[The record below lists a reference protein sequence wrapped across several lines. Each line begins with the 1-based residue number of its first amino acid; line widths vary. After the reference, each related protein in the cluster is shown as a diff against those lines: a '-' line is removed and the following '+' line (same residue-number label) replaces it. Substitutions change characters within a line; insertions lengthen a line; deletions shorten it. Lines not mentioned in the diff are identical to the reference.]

1 MTRGAAAG
9 PMPAVPRFEHLRPG
23 LPATE
28 RMNPFT
34 REMQTFPG
42 RPEQKTIFE
51 IEQRGS
57 TVETCVLKHGKRP
70 KHASSRYASAAQA
83 EAVVRATIARKL
95 AGKYVE
101 VGSVQLLAPT
111 QVMAGG
117 AGSTLLLDE
126 LFHGGDGSRF
136 LDEVLGCHGHQKLT
150 TLAEPWIADARPEM
164 RRALLEYVDDGC
176 DRWFHRGLVK
186 HLFKAAERNQD
197 DELMAH
203 FMVAFDRLT
212 RRYAVE
218 RTTYERGAFGKVTV
232 LCSDPLVPAR
242 SHDEAPAAKQRHAET
257 PRFSRATRRYLARRA
272 FRYFRTIGRT
282 DRARYG
288 RAMRL
293 ALPLYQDQ
301 HLDTPVR
308 ILDSWALVHVLY
320 AWSPVLHRV
329 PTGINVAKGRS
340 LAELSPAPYFKDA
353 WQGVLLDLLEMLAA
367 ARSRTVRVWTIAWL
381 ETHHATDLD
390 AIDVNAIRPLL
401 LSMDPDVARFGSKWF
416 RRAQGLAT
424 LAVADWLELLRT
436 ENLDVAPVVVEAFEK
451 NVSPKRLSL
460 VQIVDLTG
468 ARIAAIGELG
478 LRWAKDAVRAS
489 AKAVSAQDL
498 TTLARIAS
506 APVEQV
512 RTDGARWLLEI
523 LDAAPEKRPEHL
535 RDLFDSRFADVRALA
550 KDYLEA
556 RKVADVPL
564 WFALLESP
572 FDDVRALVV
581 KHAESWQAQAG
592 IGEIEHL
599 ALTVLLAVHRGAGAK
614 QSMLRHMADRA
625 AGRPDEAERLLS
637 VLAIAL
643 RSVRPAER
651 VGALAALARAAI
663 EHEPL
668 RAAVSRHIPELSIS
682 GEVVR

>member
-1 MTRGAAAG
+1 MRCSTG
-9 PMPAVPRFEHLRPG
+9 PNAAVPRFEHLRPG
-23 LPATE
+23 LPSTE

-34 REMQTFPG
+34 RAMQTFPG

-51 IEQRGS
+51 IEQRGV
-57 TVETCVLKHGKRP
+57 TVETCVWKQGKRP
-70 KHASSRYASAAQA
+70 KHASSRYATPAQA
-83 EAVVRATIARKL
+83 EATVRATIARKL
-95 AGKYVE
+95 AAKYVE
-101 VGSVQLLAPT
+101 VGTVQLLAPA
-111 QVMAGG
+111 QVMAGA

-126 LFHGGDGSRF
+126 LFQGGDGSRF
-136 LDEVLGCHGHQKLT
+136 LDEVLACHGHQKLT
-150 TLAEPWIADARPEM
+150 TLAEPWLADTRPSM
-164 RRALLEYVDDGC
+164 RRALLEYIDDGC

-186 HLFKAAERNQD
+186 HLFKAAEKKQD

-218 RTTYERGAFGKVTV
+218 RTTYYGGTFGKTTV
-232 LCSDPLVPAR
+232 LCSDPLVPR
-242 SHDEAPAAKQRHAET
+242 RIFDKAPKAKQRQGET
-257 PRFSRATRRYLARRA
+257 PRFTRATRRYLARRA
-272 FRYFRTIGRT
+272 FRYFRVIGRT

-293 ALPLYQDQ
+293 ALPIYEDR

-320 AWSPVLHRV
+320 AWSPVLQRI

-340 LAELSPAPYFKDA
+340 LAELKPAPYFKDA
-353 WQGVLLDLLEMLAA
+353 WQTVMLDLLGMLAR

-381 ETHHATDLD
+381 ETHYAAELD
-390 AIDVNAIRPLL
+390 AIDVNLIRPLL
-401 LSMDPDVARFGSKWF
+401 LSMDEDVVRFGSKLF

-424 LAVADWLELLRT
+424 LAVADWLELLHT

-451 NVSPKRLSL
+451 NVAPKRLSL
-460 VQIVDLTG
+460 AQIVDLTG
-468 ARIAAIGELG
+468 ARVAAVAELG
-478 LRWAKDAVRAS
+478 LRWAKDAVAS

-498 TTLARIAS
+498 TALARIAS
-506 APVEQV
+506 ASVEHV
-512 RTDGARWLLEI
+512 RTGGARWLLEI

-535 RDLFDSRFADVRALA
+535 RDLFDSRFADVRVLA
-550 KDYLEA
+550 KDYLES

-599 ALTVLLAVHRGAGAK
+599 ALSVLLAVHRGAGAK
-614 QSMLRHMADRA
+614 QSMLRRIADRA
-625 AGRPDEAERLLS
+625 AARPDEASLLLP

-643 RSVRPAER
+643 RSVRPPER

-663 EHEPL
+663 GHDSL
-668 RAAVSRHIPELSIS
+668 RAAVSKHIPELSIS
-682 GEVVR
+682 AEVVQ

>member
-1 MTRGAAAG
+1 
-9 PMPAVPRFEHLRPG
+9 MPPVPRFEHLRPG
-23 LPATE
+23 LPSAE

-34 REMQTFPG
+34 GGMQTFPG
-42 RPEQKTIFE
+42 RPAQKTIFE
-51 IEQRGS
+51 IEQRGV
-57 TVETCVLKHGKRP
+57 TVETCVLKQGKRP
-70 KHASSRYASAAQA
+70 KHASSRYATPAQA
-83 EAVVRATIARKL
+83 EATVRATIARKL
-95 AGKYVE
+95 AAKYVE
-101 VGSVQLLAPT
+101 VGTVQLLAPA
-111 QVMAGG
+111 QPMAGG

-126 LFHGGDGSRF
+126 LFQGGDGSRF
-136 LDEVLGCHGHQKLT
+136 LDEVLACHGHQKLT

-164 RRALLEYVDDGC
+164 RRALVEYIDDGC

-186 HLFKAAERNQD
+186 HLFKAAEKNRD

-218 RTTYERGAFGKVTV
+218 RTTYERGTVGMVTV

-242 SHDEAPAAKQRHAET
+242 IHDKAPKARQRQAET
-257 PRFSRATRRYLARRA
+257 PRFTRATRRYLARRA
-272 FRYFRTIGRT
+272 FRYFRAIGRT

-293 ALPLYQDQ
+293 ALPLYEDK

-320 AWSPVLHRV
+320 AWSPVLHRI

-340 LAELSPAPYFKDA
+340 LSELTPAPYFKDA
-353 WQGVLLDLLEMLAA
+353 WQGALLDLLDMLAR

-381 ETHHATDLD
+381 EASYQAELD

-401 LSMDPDVARFGSKWF
+401 LSIDEDVARFGSKLF
-416 RRAQGLAT
+416 RGAQGLAT

-436 ENLDVAPVVVEAFEK
+436 ENLDVAPVVVLAFEK
-451 NVSPKRLSL
+451 NVAPKRLSL
-460 VQIVDLTG
+460 AQIVDLTG
-468 ARIAAIGELG
+468 ARIAAVAELG
-478 LRWAKDAVRAS
+478 LRWAKDAVAS
-489 AKAVSAQDL
+489 AKTAISAQDL
-498 TTLARIAS
+498 TALARIAS
-506 APVEQV
+506 ASVEPV

-535 RDLFDSRFADVRALA
+535 RDLFDSRFADVRVLA
-550 KDYLEA
+550 KDYLES

-581 KHAESWQAQAG
+581 KHAESWQSQAG

-599 ALTVLLAVHRGAGAK
+599 ALSVLLAVHRGAGAK
-614 QSMLRHMADRA
+614 QSMLRRIADRA
-625 AGRPDEAERLLS
+625 AARPEEAERLLP
-637 VLAIAL
+637 VLSIAL
-643 RSVRPAER
+643 RSVRPPER
-651 VGALAALARAAI
+651 VGALAALARAAVG
-663 EHEPL
+663 HASL

-682 GEVVR
+682 GEVVQ

>member
-1 MTRGAAAG
+1 
-9 PMPAVPRFEHLRPG
+9 MPAVPRFEHLRPG
-23 LPATE
+23 LPSTE

-34 REMQTFPG
+34 RAMQTFPG
-42 RPEQKTIFE
+42 RPAQKTIFE
-51 IEQRGS
+51 IEQRGV
-57 TVETCVLKHGKRP
+57 TVETCVLKQGKRP
-70 KHASSRYASAAQA
+70 RHASSSYATPAQA
-83 EAVVRATIARKL
+83 EATVRATIARKL
-95 AGKYVE
+95 AAKYVE
-101 VGSVQLLAPT
+101 VGTVQLLAPA
-111 QVMAGG
+111 QAMAGG

-126 LFHGGDGSRF
+126 LFQGGDASRF
-136 LDEVLGCHGHQKLT
+136 VDEVLACHGHQKLT
-150 TLAEPWIADARPEM
+150 TLAEPWIADERPSM
-164 RRALLEYVDDGC
+164 RRALLEYIDDGC

-186 HLFKAAERNQD
+186 HLFKAAEKNQD

-218 RTTYERGAFGKVTV
+218 RTTYDGGTFGKTTV
-232 LCSDPLVPAR
+232 LCSDPLVPGR
-242 SHDEAPAAKQRHAET
+242 LYGKAPKAKQRQAET
-257 PRFSRATRRYLARRA
+257 PRFTRATRRYLARRA
-272 FRYFRTIGRT
+272 FRYFRGIGRT

-293 ALPLYQDQ
+293 ALPLYEDH

-320 AWSPVLHRV
+320 AWSPVLQRI

-340 LAELSPAPYFKDA
+340 LAELTPAPYFKDA
-353 WQGVLLDLLEMLAA
+353 WQGVLPELLDMLAR
-367 ARSRTVRVWTIAWL
+367 ARSRTVRVWTISWL
-381 ETHHATDLD
+381 EAHYAPELD

-401 LSMDPDVARFGSKWF
+401 LSMDEDVARFGSKLF

-436 ENLDVAPVVVEAFEK
+436 ENLDVAPVVVEGFEK
-451 NVSPKRLSL
+451 NVAPKRLSL
-460 VQIVDLTG
+460 AQIVELTG
-468 ARIAAIGELG
+468 ARVATVAELG

-489 AKAVSAQDL
+489 AKAISALEL
-498 TTLARIAS
+498 TALARIAS
-506 APVEQV
+506 ASVEHV

-535 RDLFDSRFADVRALA
+535 RDLFDSRFADVRVLA
-550 KDYLEA
+550 KEYLES
-556 RKVADVPL
+556 RRVADVPL

-581 KHAESWQAQAG
+581 KHAESWQSQAG

-599 ALTVLLAVHRGAGAK
+599 ALSVLLAVHRGAGAK
-614 QSMLRHMADRA
+614 QSMLRRIADRA
-625 AGRPDEAERLLS
+625 ADRPDEAERLLP

-643 RSVRPAER
+643 RSVRPPER
-651 VGALAALARAAI
+651 VGALAALARAAVG
-663 EHEPL
+663 HESL

-682 GEVVR
+682 GEVVQ